1 MKQTRNIIIAVGL
14 GFLLYVWVRKPKT
27 GTKLNSTSPDVTANT
42 SSNFSGTEITVKLT
56 ALRAQRAKLYAE
68 YMNLKGKGASSGLAT
83 SSAAKMVNARMDSL
97 LQQIIA
103 LDTQI
108 NLWEGKLTSG
118 AAATAVVS
126 SSAAKYLYKTA
137 GGNGP
142 AESVIYGC
150 KDGTTTKNVADC
162 SKHGGADWVKTS

>member
-83 SSAAKMVNARMDSL
+83 SSAAKMVNARMD
-97 LQQIIA
+97 
-103 LDTQI
+103 TQI